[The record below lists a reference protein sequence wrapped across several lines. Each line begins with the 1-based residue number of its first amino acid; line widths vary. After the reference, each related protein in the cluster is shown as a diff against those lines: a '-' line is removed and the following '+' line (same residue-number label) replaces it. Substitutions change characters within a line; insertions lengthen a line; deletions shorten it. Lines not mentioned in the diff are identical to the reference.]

1 MSIVAVCCTLHNVC
15 ELKIREFFGDWL
27 QNIDIDLGENIPYP
41 GIYHGFGLGEEIR
54 EEIKNFLERNL
65 L

>member
-27 QNIDIDLGENIPYP
+27 QNIDIDLGENIPSP
-41 GIYHGFGLGEEIR
+41 GFGLGQEIR